1 MSTKKA
7 FERKNSSVKPENG
20 KNTNYHRSLI
30 KLMVSS
36 YLLQSADAK
45 YDPKKTIEI
54 QQKTRS
60 ISSLCILSGEI
71 GRHKKSAENLF
82 PLPICVIMV

>member
-1 MSTKKA
+1 MSTEKA
-7 FERKNSSVKPENG
+7 FERKNSSVIPENG

-45 YDPKKTIEI
+45 YDPKK
-54 QQKTRS
+54 
-60 ISSLCILSGEI
+60 L
-71 GRHKKSAENLF
+71 
-82 PLPICVIMV
+82 